1 MSNSETLYS
10 FRDAFPN
17 VLAVNRRQTVR
28 MEVRRDGA
36 IAAPTAA
43 GSSYSLFEPGGQ
55 TAIVDAQPIVVG
67 GDGIALFV
75 LSAATLPDTLE
86 LGEGYFEI
94 WDLVLDDGTQRKI
107 RREASLAIRELYPV
121 LAEIDLDGEYPDIS
135 FALGTTL
142 TSYQPFID
150 EAWKRIINRLIS
162 EGVLTYLV
170 MSPTAF
176 RDVHRELTFYL
187 MFKWF
192 FMKQG
197 QDSRWADLFK
207 SHLAAYEAAWG
218 KLNFVFDAD
227 HDGIA
232 DTSERIG
239 TGGVTHVNPAP
250 RRRLQ
255 KSSRW

>member
-1 MSNSETLYS
+1 MSNSETLYT

-17 VLAVNRRQTVR
+17 VLGVDRAQTVR

-36 IAAPTAA
+36 LAAPTAV
-43 GSSYSLFEPGGQ
+43 GSTYSLFDPGGQ
-55 TAIVDAQPIVVG
+55 TAIVNAQPISVVG
-67 GDGIALFV
+67 GIALFV
-75 LSAATLPDTLE
+75 IPAATLPTTLA
-86 LGEGYFEI
+86 LGEGYFET
-94 WDLVLDDGTQRKI
+94 WDLLLADGTQREI

-121 LAEIDLDGEYPDIS
+121 LAEIDLEGEYPDIT
-135 FALGTTL
+135 FALGQVL

-150 EAWKRIINRLIS
+150 EAWKRIINRLIR

-192 FMKQG
+192 FMHQG
-197 QDSRWADLFK
+197 QESRWMELFK
-207 SHLAAYEAAWG
+207 SHLAAYEAEWG

-227 HDGIA
+227 HDGFA
-232 DTSERIG
+232 DSSERVG

>member
-1 MSNSETLYS
+1 MSNSETLYT

-17 VLAVNRRQTVR
+17 VLAVDRAQTVR

-36 IAAPTAA
+36 LDAPTQV
-43 GSSYSLFEPGGQ
+43 GSTYSLFEPGGQ
-55 TAIVDAQPIVVG
+55 TAVVDEEAITVTA
-67 GDGIALFV
+67 GIALFV
-75 LSAATLPDTLE
+75 ISQVTLPTTLD

-94 WDLVLDDGTQRKI
+94 WDLLLSDGTQRQV

-121 LAEIDLDGEYPDIS
+121 LAEIDLEGEYPDIT
-135 FALGTTL
+135 FALGTVL

-150 EAWKRIINRLIS
+150 EAWKRIINRLIA

-176 RDVHRELTFYL
+176 RDTHRELTFYL

-207 SHLAAYEAAWG
+207 SHLSAYEAAWG
-218 KLNFVFDAD
+218 KLNFVLDAD

-232 DTSERIG
+232 DSSERVG
-239 TGGVTHVNPAP
+239 PGGVTHVNPSP

-255 KSSRW
+255 KNSRW